1 MRALA
6 AKLSDRPATGD
17 SVGFCGGLAAKE
29 DADAKG
35 LDVALLLEAEL
46 IEKGFAVC
54 KAEDPGE
61 NNAVPMS
68 VDC

>member
-6 AKLSDRPATGD
+6 AKLSDNPAAPE
-17 SVGFCGGLAAKE
+17 SIGFCDGLAAKE

-35 LDVALLLEAEL
+35 FGGALLSEVGL

-54 KAEDPGE
+54 EVKDRGE

-68 VDC
+68 TDC